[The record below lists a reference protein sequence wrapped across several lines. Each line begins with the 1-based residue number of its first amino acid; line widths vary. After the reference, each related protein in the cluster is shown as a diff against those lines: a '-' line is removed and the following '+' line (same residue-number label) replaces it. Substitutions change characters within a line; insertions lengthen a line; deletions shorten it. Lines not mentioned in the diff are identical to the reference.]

1 MIICVISKFN
11 TLLQISVDESTSFEN
26 KKFLSKDQKT
36 ITNEVIERDLDS
48 IRNDINN
55 IIKDGEEKIGGL
67 IGEIDEIIPKKKY
80 WYNLC
85 GRGYVHDSS
94 YRNHINTSKH

>member
-48 IRNDINN
+48 IRNDMNN
-55 IIKDGEEKIGGL
+55 IIKYREEKIEGL
-67 IGEIDEIIPKKKY
+67 IGKIDEIILKKNFWCNYEK
-80 WYNLC
+80 
-85 GRGYVHDSS
+85 GYIRESD
-94 YRNHINTSKH
+94 YRRHINNTKH